1 MTKPI
6 YEAILFSADLNE
18 HRVMPSAEGVSLP
31 SNQQIL
37 DAARNSYSK
46 YQPAVDAATT
56 ALANIISSQS
66 LMNEVL
72 ALDQVNWHGPVNE
85 NIGDPFYTSN
95 DVITALSVSNN
106 FPELNSFSVAVFSKE
121 LPNGGVGMIG
131 FNRGLRESTATS
143 GLSVKLDIFKHIV
156 KIEEGK
162 NLQFGIWIPKTG
174 TLDESVYGFYTDVV
188 VSGVNINLKIM
199 ITSELNPYGFV
210 VSSGAKVKAPVGAA
224 VFSGSTS
231 SPQF

>member
-6 YEAILFSADLNE
+6 YEARLFSADLNQNRE
-18 HRVMPSAEGVSLP
+18 MPNVEGVNLP

-37 DAARNSYSK
+37 DAAKNLYTK
-46 YQPAVDAATT
+46 YQSAVDAATI

-66 LMNEVL
+66 LLNEVM
-72 ALDQVNWHGPVNE
+72 ALDQVNWEGPVQE
-85 NIGDPFYTSN
+85 SISDPFYASN
-95 DVITALSVSNN
+95 DVKTALSISNK
-106 FPELNSFSVAVFSKE
+106 FPELNSFSVGVFSKE
-121 LPNGGVGMIG
+121 LPNSGTGMIG
-131 FNRGLRESTATS
+131 FIRDLRESTATA

-162 NLQFGIWIPKTG
+162 NLQFGTWIPKTG
-174 TLDESVYGFYTDVV
+174 TLDESVYGFYTDII
-188 VSGVNINLKIM
+188 VSGVHINLKIM

-224 VFSGSTS
+224 VFAGSTS